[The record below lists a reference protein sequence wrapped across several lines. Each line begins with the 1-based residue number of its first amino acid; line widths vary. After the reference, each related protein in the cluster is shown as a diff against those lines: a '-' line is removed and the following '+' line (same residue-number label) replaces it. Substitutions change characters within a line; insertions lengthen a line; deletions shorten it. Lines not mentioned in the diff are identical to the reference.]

1 MKKSGSCG
9 KKRLKVKNIRTL
21 SNLGIQLFLL
31 LLFAGD
37 GQSKGH
43 DQPAV
48 SRHVQV
54 GCPGLDFFRQK
65 FFVEYTEKPLK
76 NKIFVQFFKKSFS

>member
-1 MKKSGSCG
+1 M
-9 KKRLKVKNIRTL
+9 TL
-21 SNLGIQLFLL
+21 SLQFREQLFLL

-65 FFVEYTEKPLK
+65 FFRIGYRGASEKYK
-76 NKIFVQFFKKSFS
+76 NLSRLLFMRKTFHFCPNFLEIYLVT